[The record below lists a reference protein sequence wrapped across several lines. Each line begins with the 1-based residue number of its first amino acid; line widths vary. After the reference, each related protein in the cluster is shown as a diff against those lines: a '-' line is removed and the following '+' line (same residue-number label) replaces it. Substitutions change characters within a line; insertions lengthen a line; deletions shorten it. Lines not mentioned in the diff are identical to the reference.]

1 MAFSLFG
8 SNRDKHKTEAATTPT
23 EQQIVRIPV
32 TAIIPNRFQPRQ
44 VFDETGIAE
53 LAATIAD
60 HGLLQPIVLREYD
73 CLLYTSDEIIA
84 GERRF
89 RAISSL
95 HWADVPAIIQKMDD
109 GETASM
115 ALIENLQRQDLT
127 AIEEARAYQELME
140 LNQLTQSALAK
151 ELGKSQSL
159 VANKLRLLKLAQPVQ
174 TALLQRQ
181 ISERHGRAL
190 LNLAVEQQ
198 AAVLKRVLDDQLTGK
213 ETEQLGANTQTP
225 PKPKRKRARGLTG
238 DTRIAVNTIKKSI
251 KMVTDAGLPV
261 KTHEEDTDDGYRIT
275 IEIPK
280 NQPRGDQ

>member
-60 HGLLQPIVLREYD
+60 HGLLQPIVLREYEPQK
-73 CLLYTSDEIIA
+73 YEIIA

-95 HWADVPAIIQKMDD
+95 HWVDVPAIIQKMDD

-198 AAVLKRVLDDQLTGK
+198 AAVLKRVLADQLTVK
-213 ETEQLGANTQTP
+213 ETEQLVAKTQTP

>member
-8 SNRDKHKTEAATTPT
+8 SNRDKRNKDTEAATQH
-23 EQQIVRIPV
+23 QQIIRVPV

-44 VFDETGIAE
+44 VFDEAGIAE
-53 LAATIAD
+53 LAATIAE
-60 HGLLQPIVLREYD
+60 HGLLQPIVLREYAD
-73 CLLYTSDEIIA
+73 KKYEIIA

-89 RAISSL
+89 RAVTSL

-127 AIEEARAYQELME
+127 VIEEATAYQELMK
-140 LNQLTQSALAK
+140 LNHLTQAAMAS
-151 ELGKSQSL
+151 ELGKSQSF

-174 TALLQRQ
+174 QALLQRQ

-190 LNLAVEQQ
+190 LTLTTDQQLDVLQQILAH
-198 AAVLKRVLDDQLTGK
+198 DLTVK
-213 ETEQLGANTQTP
+213 ATEQLVQKLNNP
-225 PKPKRKRARGLTG
+225 PKPKRKRPRGLTG
-238 DTRIAVNTIKKSI
+238 DTRIAVNTIKQSI
-251 KMVTDAGLPV
+251 KMVTDAGLSV
-261 KTHEEDTDDGYRIT
+261 KTHEEDTEDGYRIT

-280 NQPRGDQ
+280 NKPRGGK

>member
-60 HGLLQPIVLREYD
+60 HGLLQPIVLREYEPQK
-73 CLLYTSDEIIA
+73 YEIIA

-89 RAISSL
+89 RAIYSL

-198 AAVLKRVLDDQLTGK
+198 AAVLKRVLADQLTVK
-213 ETEQLGANTQTP
+213 ETEQLVAKTQTP

>member
-8 SNRDKHKTEAATTPT
+8 SNRDKRKDDDEPT
-23 EQQIVRIPV
+23 APKNQQIVRIPV
-32 TAIIPNRFQPRQ
+32 TAIRPNQFQPRQ
-44 VFDETGIAE
+44 IFDENGISE

-60 HGLLQPIVLREYD
+60 HGLLQPIVLREYEPGK
-73 CLLYTSDEIIA
+73 YEIIA

-95 HWADVPAIIQKMDD
+95 HWANVPAIVQEMDD
-109 GETASM
+109 SETASM

-127 AIEEARAYQELME
+127 VIEEARAYQELMQ
-140 LNQLTQSALAK
+140 LNQLTQATLAK

-174 TALLQRQ
+174 DALLQRQ

-190 LNLAVEQQ
+190 LNLTAEQQ
-198 AAVLKRVLDDQLTGK
+198 AAVLQQVLEQQLTVK
-213 ETEQLGANTQTP
+213 ETEQLIARTQTP
-225 PKPKRKRARGLTG
+225 NKPKRKRARGLTG

-261 KTHEEDTDDGYRIT
+261 KTHEEDTEESYRIT

-280 NQPRGDQ
+280 NQPRGGK

>member
-8 SNRDKHKTEAATTPT
+8 SNRDKRKDDESAASKN
-23 EQQIVRIPV
+23 QQIVQIPV

-44 VFDETGIAE
+44 VFDEDGISE

-60 HGLLQPIVLREYD
+60 HGLLQPIVLREYEPEK
-73 CLLYTSDEIIA
+73 YEIIA

-95 HWADVPAIIQKMDD
+95 HWATAPAIIQKMDD

-127 AIEEARAYQELME
+127 VIEEARAYQELMQ
-140 LNQLTQSALAK
+140 LNQLTQATLAK

-174 TALLQRQ
+174 DALLQRK

-190 LNLAVEQQ
+190 LTLTEDQQVAVLQQVLEQQ
-198 AAVLKRVLDDQLTGK
+198 LTVK
-213 ETEQLGANTQTP
+213 ETEQLIAKTQTP
-225 PKPKRKRARGLTG
+225 KKPKRKRSRGLTG

-261 KTHEEDTDDGYRIT
+261 KTHEEDTEDGYRIT

-280 NQPRGDQ
+280 NQPRGGK

>member
-60 HGLLQPIVLREYD
+60 HGLLQPIVLREYEPQK
-73 CLLYTSDEIIA
+73 YEIIA
-84 GERRF
+84 GERRC

-198 AAVLKRVLDDQLTGK
+198 AAVLKRVLADQLTVK
-213 ETEQLGANTQTP
+213 ETEQLVAKTQTP

>member
-8 SNRDKHKTEAATTPT
+8 SNRDKHKDETAAAPT
-23 EQQIVRIPV
+23 DQQIVRIPV

-44 VFDETGIAE
+44 VFDEAGINE
-53 LAATIAD
+53 LATTIAD
-60 HGLLQPIVLREYD
+60 HGLLQPIVLREYEPQK
-73 CLLYTSDEIIA
+73 YEIIA

-89 RAISSL
+89 RGGSSL
-95 HWADVPAIIQKMDD
+95 HWADD

-127 AIEEARAYQELME
+127 SIEEARAYQELME
-140 LNQLTQSALAK
+140 LNHLTQSALAK

-190 LNLAVEQQ
+190 LNLDVAQQ
-198 AAVLKRVLDDQLTGK
+198 PAVLKQVVSDQLTVK
-213 ETEQLGANTQTP
+213 ETEQLVAKQQTP

-261 KTHEEDTDDGYRIT
+261 KTHEEETTDGYRIT

>member
-8 SNRDKHKTEAATTPT
+8 SNRDKHKDETVAAPT
-23 EQQIVRIPV
+23 DQQIVRIPV

-44 VFDETGIAE
+44 VFDEAGINE
-53 LAATIAD
+53 LATTIAD
-60 HGLLQPIVLREYD
+60 HGLLQPIVLREYEPQK
-73 CLLYTSDEIIA
+73 YEIIA

-89 RAISSL
+89 RAVSSL

-127 AIEEARAYQELME
+127 SIEEARAYQELME
-140 LNQLTQSALAK
+140 LNHLTQSALAK

-190 LNLAVEQQ
+190 LNLDVAQQ
-198 AAVLKRVLDDQLTGK
+198 PAVLKQVVSDQLTVK
-213 ETEQLGANTQTP
+213 ETEQLVAKQQTP

-261 KTHEEDTDDGYRIT
+261 KTHEEETTDGYRIT

>member
-8 SNRDKHKTEAATTPT
+8 SNRDKRHQEPDTASHN
-23 EQQIVRIPV
+23 QQIIQVPV

-44 VFDETGIAE
+44 VFEAAGIAE
-53 LAATIAD
+53 LAATIAG
-60 HGLLQPIVLREYD
+60 HGLLQPIVLREYAPQK
-73 CLLYTSDEIIA
+73 YEIIA

-89 RAISSL
+89 RAVTSL

-127 AIEEARAYQELME
+127 VIEEATAYQELMK
-140 LNQLTQSALAK
+140 LNKLTQAALAS

-159 VANKLRLLKLAQPVQ
+159 VANKLRLLKLAKPVQ
-174 TALLQRQ
+174 QALLQRQ

-190 LNLAVEQQ
+190 LPLSETQQ
-198 AAVLKRVLDDQLTGK
+198 TQVLTQVLDQQLTVK
-213 ETEQLGANTQTP
+213 ETERLVQKLLTP
-225 PKPKRKRARGLTG
+225 AKPKRKRPRGLTG
-238 DTRIAVNTIKKSI
+238 DTRIAVNTIKQSI
-251 KMVTDAGLPV
+251 KMVTDTGLPI

-280 NQPRGDQ
+280 NQPRGGK

>member
-8 SNRDKHKTEAATTPT
+8 SNRDKRKDDESAASKN
-23 EQQIVRIPV
+23 QQIVQIPV

-44 VFDETGIAE
+44 VFDEDGISE

-60 HGLLQPIVLREYD
+60 HGLLQPIVLREYEPEK
-73 CLLYTSDEIIA
+73 YEIIA

-95 HWADVPAIIQKMDD
+95 HWATAPAIIQKMDD

-127 AIEEARAYQELME
+127 VIEEARAYQELMQ
-140 LNQLTQSALAK
+140 LNQLTQATLAK

-174 TALLQRQ
+174 DALLQRK

-190 LNLAVEQQ
+190 LTLTADQQVAVLQQVLEQQ
-198 AAVLKRVLDDQLTGK
+198 LTVK
-213 ETEQLGANTQTP
+213 ETEQLIAKAQTP
-225 PKPKRKRARGLTG
+225 KKPKRKRSRGLTG

-261 KTHEEDTDDGYRIT
+261 KTHEEDTEDGYRIT

-280 NQPRGDQ
+280 NQPRGGK

>member
-8 SNRDKHKTEAATTPT
+8 SNRDKHKTEPVNHN
-23 EQQIVRIPV
+23 QQIVRIPV

-44 VFDETGIAE
+44 IFDETGITE
-53 LAATIAD
+53 LAATIAE
-60 HGLLQPIVLREYD
+60 HGLLQPIVLREYEPQK
-73 CLLYTSDEIIA
+73 YEIIA

-89 RAISSL
+89 RAITTL

-127 AIEEARAYQELME
+127 VIEEATAYQELMK
-140 LNQLTQSALAK
+140 LNELTQAALAK
-151 ELGKSQSL
+151 ELGKSQSF

-174 TALLQRQ
+174 QALLKRQ

-190 LNLAVEQQ
+190 LHLTPNQQ
-198 AAVLKRVLDDQLTGK
+198 VTILTQVLDQQLTVK
-213 ETEQLGANTQTP
+213 ETEQLVAKLQTP
-225 PKPKRKRARGLTG
+225 PKPKKKRPRGLTG

-261 KTHEEDTDDGYRIT
+261 KTHEENTDDGYRII

-280 NQPRGDQ
+280 NQPRGGK

>member
-8 SNRDKHKTEAATTPT
+8 SNRDKHKEAEAQNTT
-23 EQQIVRIPV
+23 QQIVRIPV

-44 VFDETGIAE
+44 IFDEGGIAE
-53 LAATIAD
+53 LATTIAE
-60 HGLLQPIVLREYD
+60 HGLLQPIVLREYEPKK
-73 CLLYTSDEIIA
+73 YEIIA

-89 RAISSL
+89 RAVTSL

-127 AIEEARAYQELME
+127 VIEEATAYQELMK
-140 LNQLTQSALAK
+140 LNTLTQSALAK
-151 ELGKSQSL
+151 ELGKSQSF
-159 VANKLRLLKLAQPVQ
+159 VANKLRLLKLARPVQ
-174 TALLQRQ
+174 QALLERK

-190 LNLAVEQQ
+190 LHLTIDQQVVILKQVLA
-198 AAVLKRVLDDQLTGK
+198 DQLTVK
-213 ETEQLGANTQTP
+213 ETEQLVAKLQTP
-225 PKPKRKRARGLTG
+225 PKPKKKRARGLTG

-251 KMVTDAGLPV
+251 KMVTDAGMPV
-261 KTHEEDTDDGYRIT
+261 KTHEENTEDGYRIT

-280 NQPRGDQ
+280 NQPRGGK

>member
-8 SNRDKHKTEAATTPT
+8 SNRDKHKAAAPVDHS
-23 EQQIVRIPV
+23 QQIVRIPV

-44 VFDETGIAE
+44 VFDETGINE
-53 LAATIAD
+53 LATTID
-60 HGLLQPIVLREYD
+60 EHGLLQPIVLREYEPKK
-73 CLLYTSDEIIA
+73 YEIIA

-89 RAISSL
+89 RAITSL

-127 AIEEARAYQELME
+127 VIEEATAYRELMT
-140 LNQLTQSALAK
+140 LNDLTQAALAK
-151 ELGKSQSL
+151 ELGKSQSF
-159 VANKLRLLKLAQPVQ
+159 VANKLRLLKLARPVQ
-174 TALLQRQ
+174 QALLTRR

-190 LNLAVEQQ
+190 LNLDLDQQ
-198 AAVLKRVLDDQLTGK
+198 QTVLQQVVDQQLTVK
-213 ETEQLGANTQTP
+213 ETEQVVAKLQTP
-225 PKPKRKRARGLTG
+225 PKPKKKRSRGLTG

-261 KTHEEDTDDGYRIT
+261 KTHEESTDDGYRI
-275 IEIPK
+275 IIDIPK
-280 NQPRGDQ
+280 NQPRGGK

>member
-8 SNRDKHKTEAATTPT
+8 SNRDKHKSDETPNRN
-23 EQQIVRIPV
+23 QQIVRIPV

-44 VFDETGIAE
+44 VFDEGGIAE
-53 LAATIAD
+53 LAATIAE
-60 HGLLQPIVLREYD
+60 HGLLQPIVLREYEPQK
-73 CLLYTSDEIIA
+73 YEIIA

-89 RAISSL
+89 RAVTSL

-127 AIEEARAYQELME
+127 VIEEATAYHELMQ
-140 LNQLTQSALAK
+140 LNKLTQAALAK
-151 ELGKSQSL
+151 ELGKSQSF
-159 VANKLRLLKLAQPVQ
+159 VANKLRLLKLAPAVRQ
-174 TALLQRQ
+174 ALLSRQ

-190 LNLAVEQQ
+190 LNLTTDQQ
-198 AAVLKRVLDDQLTGK
+198 ETVLKHVLADQLTVK
-213 ETEQLGANTQTP
+213 ETEQLVAKLQTP
-225 PKPKRKRARGLTG
+225 PKPKKKRPRGLTG

-251 KMVTDAGLPV
+251 KMVTDAGMPV
-261 KTHEEDTDDGYRIT
+261 KTHEENTDDGYRIT

-280 NQPRGDQ
+280 NQPRGGK

>member
-60 HGLLQPIVLREYD
+60 HGLLQPIVLREYEPQK
-73 CLLYTSDEIIA
+73 YEIIA

-95 HWADVPAIIQKMDD
+95 HRADVPAIIQKMDD

-198 AAVLKRVLDDQLTGK
+198 AAVLKRVLADQLTVK
-213 ETEQLGANTQTP
+213 ETEQLVAKTQTP

>member
-60 HGLLQPIVLREYD
+60 HGLLQPIVLREYEPQK
-73 CLLYTSDEIIA
+73 YEIIA

-89 RAISSL
+89 RAIASL

-198 AAVLKRVLDDQLTGK
+198 AAVLKRVLADQLTVK
-213 ETEQLGANTQTP
+213 ETEQLVAKTQTP
-225 PKPKRKRARGLTG
+225 PKPKRKRARGLTS

>member
-60 HGLLQPIVLREYD
+60 HGLLQPIVLREYEPQK
-73 CLLYTSDEIIA
+73 YEIIA

-190 LNLAVEQQ
+190 LNSAVEQQ
-198 AAVLKRVLDDQLTGK
+198 AAVLKRVLADQLTVK
-213 ETEQLGANTQTP
+213 ETEQLVAKTQTP

>member
-8 SNRDKHKTEAATTPT
+8 SNRDKRKDDESAASKN
-23 EQQIVRIPV
+23 QQIVQIPV

-44 VFDETGIAE
+44 VFDEDGISE

-60 HGLLQPIVLREYD
+60 HGLLQPIVLREYEPEK
-73 CLLYTSDEIIA
+73 YEIIA

-89 RAISSL
+89 RAISSF
-95 HWADVPAIIQKMDD
+95 HWATAPAIIQKMDD

-127 AIEEARAYQELME
+127 VIEEARAYQELMQ
-140 LNQLTQSALAK
+140 LNQLTQATLAK

-174 TALLQRQ
+174 DALLQRK

-190 LNLAVEQQ
+190 LTLTEDQQVAVLQQVLEQQ
-198 AAVLKRVLDDQLTGK
+198 LTVK
-213 ETEQLGANTQTP
+213 ETEQLIAKTQTP
-225 PKPKRKRARGLTG
+225 KKPKRKRSRGLTG

-261 KTHEEDTDDGYRIT
+261 KTHEEDTEDGYRIT

-280 NQPRGDQ
+280 NQPRGGK

>member
-8 SNRDKHKTEAATTPT
+8 SNRDKDKNKESPADHT
-23 EQQIVRIPV
+23 QQIVRIPV

-44 VFDETGIAE
+44 VFDEAGIDE
-53 LAATIAD
+53 LAATIAE
-60 HGLLQPIVLREYD
+60 HGLLQPIVLREYEPKK
-73 CLLYTSDEIIA
+73 YEIIA

-89 RAISSL
+89 RAITSL
-95 HWADVPAIIQKMDD
+95 HWADAPAIIQKMDD

-127 AIEEARAYQELME
+127 VIEEATAYQELMK
-140 LNQLTQSALAK
+140 LNSLTQAALAK
-151 ELGKSQSL
+151 ELGKSQSF

-174 TALLQRQ
+174 TALLKRQ

-190 LNLAVEQQ
+190 LNVPTDQQ
-198 AAVLKRVLDDQLTGK
+198 AAILTKVIAQQLTVK
-213 ETEQLGANTQTP
+213 ETEKLVQQAALP
-225 PKPKRKRARGLTG
+225 PKPKKKRPRGLSG
-238 DTRIAVNTIKKSI
+238 DTRIAVNTIKQSI

-261 KTHEEDTDDGYRIT
+261 KTHEEQTADSYRIT

-280 NQPRGDQ
+280 NQPRSGQ

>member
-60 HGLLQPIVLREYD
+60 HGLLQPIVLREYEPQK
-73 CLLYTSDEIIA
+73 YEIIA

-198 AAVLKRVLDDQLTGK
+198 AAVLKRVLADQLTVK
-213 ETEQLGANTQTP
+213 ETEQLVAKTQTP

-238 DTRIAVNTIKKSI
+238 DTRIAVNTIK
-251 KMVTDAGLPV
+251 
-261 KTHEEDTDDGYRIT
+261 
-275 IEIPK
+275 
-280 NQPRGDQ
+280 NQLRW

>member
-8 SNRDKHKTEAATTPT
+8 SNRDKDKNKESPADHT
-23 EQQIVRIPV
+23 QQIVRIPV

-44 VFDETGIAE
+44 VFDEAGIDE
-53 LAATIAD
+53 LAATIAE
-60 HGLLQPIVLREYD
+60 HGLLQPIVLREYEPKK
-73 CLLYTSDEIIA
+73 YEIIA

-89 RAISSL
+89 RAITSL
-95 HWADVPAIIQKMDD
+95 HWADAPAIIQKMDD

-127 AIEEARAYQELME
+127 VIEEATAYQELMK
-140 LNQLTQSALAK
+140 LNSLTQAVLAK
-151 ELGKSQSL
+151 ELGKSQSF

-174 TALLQRQ
+174 TALLKRQ

-190 LNLAVEQQ
+190 LNVPTDQQ
-198 AAVLKRVLDDQLTGK
+198 AAILTKVIAQQLTVK
-213 ETEQLGANTQTP
+213 ETEKLVQQAALP
-225 PKPKRKRARGLTG
+225 PKPKKKRPRGLSG
-238 DTRIAVNTIKKSI
+238 DTRIAVNTIKQSI

-261 KTHEEDTDDGYRIT
+261 KTHEEQTADSYRIT

-280 NQPRGDQ
+280 NQPRSGQ